1 VIGRLALLAA
11 VAAVFVAG
19 CGEKVQTIPPSTD
32 RKSDSPVWQ
41 NKDQRFL
48 APGWSPGNESSW
60 NSQITQRAQGQ
71 NDFAPRK

>member
-1 VIGRLALLAA
+1 MRRLGLLGAAA
-11 VAAVFVAG
+11 VVLVAG
-19 CGEKVQTIPPSTD
+19 CGEKVQTIPAGGD
-32 RKSDSPVWQ
+32 RKSDTPVWQ
-41 NKDQRFL
+41 TKDQRFL

>member
-1 VIGRLALLAA
+1 MRRLGLLAA
-11 VAAVFVAG
+11 AAAVLVAG
-19 CGEKVQTIPPSTD
+19 CGEKVQTIESGK
-32 RKSDSPVWQ
+32 RRSDTPVWQ
-41 NKDQRFL
+41 NKDQRYI

>member
-1 VIGRLALLAA
+1 
-11 VAAVFVAG
+11 
-19 CGEKVQTIPPSTD
+19 
-32 RKSDSPVWQ
+32 VWQ

>member
-1 VIGRLALLAA
+1 MRRLGLLAA
-11 VAAVFVAG
+11 AVVVLVAG
-19 CGEKVQTIPPSTD
+19 CGEKVQTVPASGD

-41 NKDQRFL
+41 TKDQRFL

-60 NSQITQRAQGQ
+60 NSQITQRTQGQ